1 MQASFL
7 SFLLEKGKDFYIS
20 EAVHVRESLLT
31 TSVESS
37 NIDFR
42 YPLKKLS
49 KNFCS
54 YNKFPLFWNGV
65 YTSENVQAFFWSLG
79 Q

>member
-1 MQASFL
+1 VFSGKIIVSFYKTLLIATQASFL
-7 SFLLEKGKDFYIS
+7 SFLLEKGKDFDIS

-42 YPLKKLS
+42 YLLKKFS

-54 YNKFPLFWNGV
+54 CNKFPLF
-65 YTSENVQAFFWSLG
+65 
-79 Q
+79 

>member
-1 MQASFL
+1 VFSGKIFVSFYKTLLIAPQASFL
-7 SFLLEKGKDFYIS
+7 SFLLEKGKDFVIS
-20 EAVHVRESLLT
+20 EAVRVRESLLT

-42 YPLKKLS
+42 YPLKKFS

-54 YNKFPLFWNGV
+54 YSKFPLF
-65 YTSENVQAFFWSLG
+65 
-79 Q
+79 